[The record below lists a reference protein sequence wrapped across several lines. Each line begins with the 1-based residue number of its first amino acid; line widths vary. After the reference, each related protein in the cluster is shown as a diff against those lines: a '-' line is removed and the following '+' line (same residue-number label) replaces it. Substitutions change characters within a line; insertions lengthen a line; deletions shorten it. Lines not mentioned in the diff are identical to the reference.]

1 MLGCRKRYSA
11 SFLPVRVS
19 SKREFQVQL
28 DAACPDF
35 SSVINPVLIPITD
48 KNSVITD
55 INSGITAIKPLH
67 NKEKIHLFIRPYAEF
82 NCL

>member
-1 MLGCRKRYSA
+1 MEFKLCWGVESDSA

-35 SSVINPVLIPITD
+35 SSVINPVLIPISD

-55 INSGITAIKPLH
+55 IKLRYNGYKTVTQ
-67 NKEKIHLFIRPYAEF
+67 
-82 NCL
+82 